1 VPDESPRPSTLFH
14 YTNLETFDKILKS
27 GSLRLYS
34 ERTMNDISEGTWI
47 EPGIYVSLDR
57 HKIDKHTQDLFWAGY
72 RLTKA
77 ASFRYLFSLSED
89 GDSLNQWI
97 LYAEN
102 AKGVSIG
109 FDFASCKI
117 AEASPGQFV
126 HKYHSFGL
134 SPVIY
139 DRKTQTA
146 MIDTLI
152 FSLQL
157 ATRAGDI
164 QTTRVLSEI
173 VPAFNRMA
181 IMFKSDGF
189 VGERE
194 WRIIDNPS
202 PLKGIVKSELKY
214 DVRTNKIREY
224 TELPLSELFEHGTGD
239 VVQLTIGPDSSA
251 QQETLKEYFADEHKL
266 TNLKIVKSP
275 IPFRNASG

>member
-1 VPDESPRPSTLFH
+1 MPDESTRPSMLFH
-14 YTNLETFDKILKS
+14 YTSLETFDKILRS

-47 EPGIYVSLDR
+47 EPGIHASLDR
-57 HKIDKHTQDLFWAGY
+57 HKIDKHTQDLLWAGY
-72 RLTKA
+72 RMTKA
-77 ASFRYLFSLSED
+77 ETFRYLFSLSED

-97 LYAEN
+97 LYADN

-109 FDFASCKI
+109 FNFASCKI
-117 AEASPGQFV
+117 KEASPGQFV

-134 SPVIY
+134 SSVVY
-139 DRKTQTA
+139 DRKMQTD

-152 FSLQL
+152 FNLQL

-164 QTTRVLSEI
+164 QTTNVLSEI
-173 VPAFNRMA
+173 VPAFNKMA

-189 VGERE
+189 TGERE

-202 PLKGIVKSELKY
+202 PMRGLVKSELKY
-214 DVRTNKIREY
+214 DIRTNNIREY
-224 TELPLSELFEHGTGD
+224 TELPLSDLFEHGKGD

-251 QQETLKEYFADEHKL
+251 QTETLKEYLADEHKL